1 MRKIPFQV
9 NEGGLVALLPN
20 GHVEFLADSART
32 LILRHNAGR
41 PVSAEELMEHAL
53 SDPLVTLDRFHLSA
67 PAIAFVETTNLCNLR
82 CKHCYAD
89 SALKRPDEMPTPR
102 IKALLDEF
110 AELGVLQVF
119 LTGGEI
125 FSHRDSVEIIRHA
138 RSKPFSTQIFT
149 NGLLITEEKLA
160 AIPPGQSFF
169 ISFDTADPERTV
181 RGRMDFPKLQ
191 HAFEMMRKHGH
202 VFRTAISVHRNNI
215 QDAEEIFEWCA
226 ERGYPRP
233 QWLETH
239 PVGRALLHP
248 DMLLRPEDVDEVF
261 EVYRR
266 CMERYSTSPEA
277 DSGTEPAGAPGSRP
291 GRRAADEIRGV
302 DTIQFC
308 QRLERAVG
316 QEKCGRSV
324 VYVNSR
330 GDVYPCSN
338 CMSGQLHRAGNL
350 AERSFADIWESG
362 FDAFRDIRFSDHTV
376 CGSCPVAAEDIWCQ
390 FRCPPLARNLTGDP
404 KGCGATEY
412 LQEFMLRAGRY
423 WRERKQRDVRLTL
436 TPRQARPESRTPGTP
451 GPPTPLP
458 TT

>member
-1 MRKIPFQV
+1 VQKIPFQV
-9 NEGGLVALLPN
+9 NEGGIVALLPN
-20 GHVEFLADSART
+20 GHVEFLAASAME
-32 LILRHNAGR
+32 LIERHNSGR
-41 PVSAEELMEHAL
+41 AVTAAELMHHTLA
-53 SDPLVTLDRFHLSA
+53 DPLVALDRFHLPA

-82 CKHCYAD
+82 CRHCYAD
-89 SALKRPDEMPTPR
+89 SALKRPDEISTPR
-102 IKALLDEF
+102 IKQLLDDF
-110 AELGVLQVF
+110 AEMGVLQVF

-125 FSHRDSVEIIRHA
+125 FSHRDAVEIIQHA

-149 NGLLITEEKLA
+149 NGLLVTEERLA
-160 AIPPGQSFF
+160 RIPAGQSFF

-261 EVYRR
+261 EVYQR
-266 CMERYSTSPEA
+266 CMDRYSTEPDQEPVEA
-277 DSGTEPAGAPGSRP
+277 PAGPA
-291 GRRAADEIRGV
+291 RRAADEIRGV

-338 CMSGQLHRAGNL
+338 CMSGQLYKAGNTT
-350 AERSFADIWESG
+350 EKSFAEIWEHG
-362 FDAFRDIRFSDHTV
+362 FDEFRDIRFSDHSV

-390 FRCPPLARNLTGDP
+390 FRCPPLAKNITGDP

-412 LQEFMLRAGRY
+412 LQEFTLRSGRY
-423 WRERKQRDVRLTL
+423 WRARKQRNVRLTL
-436 TPRQARPESRTPGTP
+436 TPRQS
-451 GPPTPLP
+451 GPADPSAPNRLPLP
-458 TT
+458 TK

>member
-1 MRKIPFQV
+1 VRKIPFQV

-20 GHVEFLADSART
+20 GHVEFLADSARP

-41 PVSAEELMEHAL
+41 PVSAEELMTHTL

-89 SALKRPDEMPTPR
+89 SALKRPDEMSTPR

-125 FSHRDSVEIIRHA
+125 FSHRDAVEIIRYA
-138 RSKPFSTQIFT
+138 RTKPFSTQIFT
-149 NGLLITEEKLA
+149 NGLLITEERLA

-191 HAFEMMRKHGH
+191 NAFEMMRRHGH

-266 CMERYSTSPEA
+266 CMERYSSGPDIEPE
-277 DSGTEPAGAPGSRP
+277 GTAGTAPG
-291 GRRAADEIRGV
+291 GRAADEIRGV

-350 AERSFADIWESG
+350 AERSFAEIWETG

-376 CGSCPVAAEDIWCQ
+376 CGRCPVAAEDLWCQ

-423 WRERKQRDVRLTL
+423 WRERKRRDVRLTL
-436 TPRQARPESRTPGTP
+436 TPR
-451 GPPTPLP
+451 
-458 TT
+458 